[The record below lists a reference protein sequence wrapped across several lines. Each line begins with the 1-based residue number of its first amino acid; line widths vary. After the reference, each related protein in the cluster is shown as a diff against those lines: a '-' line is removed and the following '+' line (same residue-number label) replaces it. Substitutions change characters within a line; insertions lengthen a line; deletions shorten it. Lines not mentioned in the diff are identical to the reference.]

1 MKRILSMGLAL
12 LMLLGAVCIP
22 VSASEPGNPRP
33 YDHEGYIRS
42 GSKFRPYD
50 ALTRAEMACLLYRML
65 DDAQK
70 RDSFVG
76 YDCKFTDVDI
86 PQNNWY
92 GRALMNLD
100 LLGIVKGYEDGTF
113 RPNQPVSR
121 AEFVVLL
128 SRVHELEAG
137 EKSFPDVPKTHWAYD
152 AIAAAGAAGWING
165 YEDGTFQPNESVK
178 RIEAVKMINN
188 MLGWSC
194 DRDFVDNETHLSIF
208 EFDDVERGSW
218 EYYEVMEASLSHNC
232 IYENGKEI
240 WTKADVAA

>member
-1 MKRILSMGLAL
+1 MYPCFSI
-12 LMLLGAVCIP
+12 
-22 VSASEPGNPRP
+22 NPHP
-33 YDHEGYIRS
+33 YDHEGYIRP
-42 GSKFRPYD
+42 GDKFRPYD

-65 DDAQK
+65 DDEQK

-86 PQNNWY
+86 PQNTWY

-128 SRVHELEAG
+128 SRIHELEAG

-165 YEDGTFQPNESVK
+165 YEDGTFRPNESVK

-194 DRDFVDNETHLSIF
+194 DRDFVDNETHLSGF
-208 EFDDVERGSW
+208 EFEDLERGSW
-218 EYYEVMEASLSHNC
+218 EYYEVMEATLSHNC
-232 IYENGKEI
+232 IHEKGKEI
-240 WTKADVAA
+240 WTKAAVAA

>member
-12 LMLLGAVCIP
+12 LMLLGVVCIP
-22 VSASEPGNPRP
+22 VSASMPDNPHP
-33 YDHEGYIRS
+33 YDHEGYIRP
-42 GSKFRPYD
+42 GDKFRPYD

-65 DDAQK
+65 DDEQK

-86 PQNNWY
+86 PQNSWY
-92 GRALMNLD
+92 GLALMNLD

-128 SRVHELEAG
+128 SRVHELEAW

-165 YEDGTFQPNESVK
+165 YEDGTFRPNESVK

-194 DRDFVDNETHLSIF
+194 DRDFVDNETHLSGF
-208 EFDDVERGSW
+208 EFEDLERGSW
-218 EYYEVMEASLSHNC
+218 EYYEVMEATLSHNC
-232 IYENGKEI
+232 IHEKGKEI
-240 WTKADVAA
+240 WTKAAVAA

>member
-22 VSASEPGNPRP
+22 VSASMPDNPHP
-33 YDHEGYIRS
+33 YDHEGYIRP
-42 GSKFRPYD
+42 GDKFRPYD

-65 DDAQK
+65 DDEQK

-86 PQNNWY
+86 PQNTWY

-128 SRVHELEAG
+128 SRIHELEAG

-165 YEDGTFQPNESVK
+165 YEDGTFRPNESVT

-194 DRDFVDNETHLSIF
+194 DRDFVDNEKHLSGF
-208 EFDDVERGSW
+208 EFEDLERGSW
-218 EYYEVMEASLSHNC
+218 EYYEVMEATLSHNC
-232 IYENGKEI
+232 IHENRKEI
-240 WTKADVAA
+240 WTKAAVAA

>member
-22 VSASEPGNPRP
+22 VSASMPDNPHP
-33 YDHEGYIRS
+33 YDHEGYIRP
-42 GSKFRPYD
+42 GDKFRPYD

-65 DDAQK
+65 DDEQK

-86 PQNNWY
+86 PQNTWY

-128 SRVHELEAG
+128 SRIHELEAG
-137 EKSFPDVPKTHWAYD
+137 EKSFPDVPKTQWAYD

-165 YEDGTFQPNESVK
+165 YEDGTFRPNESVT

-194 DRDFVDNETHLSIF
+194 DRDFVDNEKHLSGF
-208 EFDDVERGSW
+208 EFEDLERGSW
-218 EYYEVMEASLSHNC
+218 EYYEVMEATLSHNC
-232 IYENGKEI
+232 IHENGK
-240 WTKADVAA
+240 

>member
-22 VSASEPGNPRP
+22 VSASMPDNPHP
-33 YDHEGYIRS
+33 YDHEGYIRP
-42 GSKFRPYD
+42 GDKFRPYD

-65 DDAQK
+65 DDEQK

-86 PQNNWY
+86 PQNTWY

-128 SRVHELEAG
+128 SRIHELEAG

-165 YEDGTFQPNESVK
+165 YEDGTFRPNQSVK

-194 DRDFVDNETHLSIF
+194 DRDFVDNETHLSGF
-208 EFDDVERGSW
+208 EFEDLERGSW
-218 EYYEVMEASLSHNC
+218 EYYEVMEATLSHNC
-232 IYENGKEI
+232 IHETGKEI
-240 WTKADVAA
+240 WTKAAVAA

>member
-22 VSASEPGNPRP
+22 VSASMPDNPHP
-33 YDHEGYIRS
+33 YDHEGYIRP
-42 GSKFRPYD
+42 GDKFRPYD

-65 DDAQK
+65 DDEQK

-86 PQNNWY
+86 PQNTWY

-128 SRVHELEAG
+128 SRIHELEAG

-165 YEDGTFQPNESVK
+165 YEDGTFRPNESVK

-194 DRDFVDNETHLSIF
+194 DRDFVDNETHLSGF
-208 EFDDVERGSW
+208 EFEDLERGSW
-218 EYYEVMEASLSHNC
+218 EYYEVMEATLSHNY
-232 IYENGKEI
+232 IHENGKEI
-240 WTKADVAA
+240 WTKAAVAA

>member
-12 LMLLGAVCIP
+12 LMLLGVVCIP
-22 VSASEPGNPRP
+22 VSASMPDNPHP
-33 YDHEGYIRS
+33 YDHEGYIRP
-42 GSKFRPYD
+42 GDKFRPYD

-65 DDAQK
+65 DDEQK

-86 PQNNWY
+86 PQNTWY

-165 YEDGTFQPNESVK
+165 YEDGTFRPNESVT

-194 DRDFVDNETHLSIF
+194 DRDFVDNEKHLSGF
-208 EFDDVERGSW
+208 EFEDLERGSW
-218 EYYEVMEASLSHNC
+218 EYYEVMEATLSHNC
-232 IYENGKEI
+232 IHEKGKEI
-240 WTKADVAA
+240 WTKAAVAA

>member
-12 LMLLGAVCIP
+12 LMLLSAVCIP
-22 VSASEPGNPRP
+22 VSASMPDNPHP
-33 YDHEGYIRS
+33 YDHEGYIRP
-42 GSKFRPYD
+42 GDKFRPYD

-65 DDAQK
+65 DDEQK

-86 PQNNWY
+86 PQNTWY

-128 SRVHELEAG
+128 SRIHELEAG

-165 YEDGTFQPNESVK
+165 YEDGTFRPNESVK

-194 DRDFVDNETHLSIF
+194 DRDFVDNETHLSGF
-208 EFDDVERGSW
+208 EFEDLERGSW
-218 EYYEVMEASLSHNC
+218 EYYEVMEATLSHNC
-232 IYENGKEI
+232 IHEKGKEI
-240 WTKADVAA
+240 WTKAAVAA

>member
-22 VSASEPGNPRP
+22 VSASMPDNPHP
-33 YDHEGYIRS
+33 YDHEGYIRP
-42 GSKFRPYD
+42 GDKFRPYD

-65 DDAQK
+65 DDEQK

-86 PQNNWY
+86 PQNTWY

-128 SRVHELEAG
+128 SRIHELEAG

-165 YEDGTFQPNESVK
+165 YEDGTFRPNESVT

-194 DRDFVDNETHLSIF
+194 DREFVDNEKHLSGF
-208 EFDDVERGSW
+208 EFEDLERGSW
-218 EYYEVMEASLSHNC
+218 EYYEVMEATLSHNC
-232 IYENGKEI
+232 IHENAKEI
-240 WTKADVAA
+240 WTKAAVAA

>member
-22 VSASEPGNPRP
+22 VSASMPDNPHP
-33 YDHEGYIRS
+33 YDHEGYIRP
-42 GSKFRPYD
+42 GDKFRPYD

-65 DDAQK
+65 DDEQK

-76 YDCKFTDVDI
+76 YDCKFIDVDI
-86 PQNNWY
+86 PQNTWY

-128 SRVHELEAG
+128 SRIHELEAG

-165 YEDGTFQPNESVK
+165 YEDGTFRPNESVT

-194 DRDFVDNETHLSIF
+194 DRDFVDNEKHLSGF
-208 EFDDVERGSW
+208 EFEDLERGSW
-218 EYYEVMEASLSHNC
+218 EYYEVMEATLSHNC
-232 IYENGKEI
+232 IHEKGKEI
-240 WTKADVAA
+240 WTKAAVAA

>member
-22 VSASEPGNPRP
+22 VSASMPDNPHP
-33 YDHEGYIRS
+33 YDHEGYIRP
-42 GSKFRPYD
+42 GDKFRPYD

-65 DDAQK
+65 DDEQK

-86 PQNNWY
+86 PQNTWY

-128 SRVHELEAG
+128 SRIHELEAG

-165 YEDGTFQPNESVK
+165 YEDGTFRPNESVT

-194 DRDFVDNETHLSIF
+194 DRDFVDNEKHLSGF
-208 EFDDVERGSW
+208 EFEDLERGSW
-218 EYYEVMEASLSHNC
+218 EYYEVMEATLSHNC
-232 IYENGKEI
+232 IHENGKAI
-240 WTKADVAA
+240 WTKAAVAA

>member
-12 LMLLGAVCIP
+12 LMLLSAVCIP
-22 VSASEPGNPRP
+22 VSASMPDNPHP
-33 YDHEGYIRS
+33 YDHEGYIRP
-42 GSKFRPYD
+42 GDKFRPYD

-65 DDAQK
+65 DDEQK

-86 PQNNWY
+86 PQNTWY

-128 SRVHELEAG
+128 SRIHELEAG

-165 YEDGTFQPNESVK
+165 YEDGTFRPNESVT

-194 DRDFVDNETHLSIF
+194 DRDFVDNEKHLSGF
-208 EFDDVERGSW
+208 EFEDLERGSW
-218 EYYEVMEASLSHNC
+218 EYYEVMEATLSHNC
-232 IYENGKEI
+232 IHEKGKEI
-240 WTKADVAA
+240 WTKAAVAA

>member
-22 VSASEPGNPRP
+22 VSASMPDNPHP
-33 YDHEGYIRS
+33 YDHEGYIRP
-42 GSKFRPYD
+42 GDKFRPYD

-65 DDAQK
+65 DDE
-70 RDSFVG
+70 
-76 YDCKFTDVDI
+76 
-86 PQNNWY
+86 Y

-128 SRVHELEAG
+128 SRIHELEAG

-165 YEDGTFQPNESVK
+165 YEDGTFRPNESVT

-194 DRDFVDNETHLSIF
+194 DRDFVDNETHLSGF
-208 EFDDVERGSW
+208 EFEDLERGSW

-232 IYENGKEI
+232 IHENGKEI
-240 WTKADVAA
+240 WTKAAVAA

>member
-22 VSASEPGNPRP
+22 VSASMPDNPHP
-33 YDHEGYIRS
+33 YDHEGYIRP
-42 GSKFRPYD
+42 GDKFRPYD

-65 DDAQK
+65 DDEQK

-86 PQNNWY
+86 PQNTWY

-128 SRVHELEAG
+128 SRIHELEAG

-165 YEDGTFQPNESVK
+165 YEDGTFRPNESVT

-194 DRDFVDNETHLSIF
+194 DRDFVDNETHLSGF
-208 EFDDVERGSW
+208 EFEDLERGSW
-218 EYYEVMEASLSHNC
+218 EYYEVMEATLSHNC
-232 IYENGKEI
+232 IHEKGKEI
-240 WTKADVAA
+240 WTKAAVAA

>member
-22 VSASEPGNPRP
+22 VSASEPDNPRP
-33 YDHEGYIRS
+33 YDHEGYIRP
-42 GSKFRPYD
+42 GDKFRPYD
-50 ALTRAEMACLLYRML
+50 AMTRAEMVSLLYRL
-65 DDAQK
+65 VDDEK
-70 RDSFVG
+70 KPETFIGYVWRFNDVPKDSR
-76 YDCKFTDVDI
+76 YRT
-86 PQNNWY
+86 
-92 GRALMNLD
+92 ALMSLD
-100 LLGIVKGYEDGTF
+100 IMGVVKGYEDGTF
-113 RPNQPVSR
+113 RPNRPVSR

-165 YEDGTFQPNESVK
+165 YEDGTFRPNQSVK

-194 DRDFVDNETHLSIF
+194 DRDFVDNEKHLSGF
-208 EFDDVERGSW
+208 EFEDLERGSW

-232 IYENGKEI
+232 IHENGKEI
-240 WTKADVAA
+240 WTKAAVAA

>member
-12 LMLLGAVCIP
+12 LMLLGVVCIP
-22 VSASEPGNPRP
+22 VSASMPDNPHP
-33 YDHEGYIRS
+33 YDHEGYIRP
-42 GSKFRPYD
+42 GDKFRPYD

-65 DDAQK
+65 DDEQK

-86 PQNNWY
+86 PQNTWY

-128 SRVHELEAG
+128 SRIHELEAG

-165 YEDGTFQPNESVK
+165 YEDGTFRPNESVK

-194 DRDFVDNETHLSIF
+194 DRDFVDNETHLSGF
-208 EFDDVERGSW
+208 EFEDLERGSW
-218 EYYEVMEASLSHNC
+218 EYYEVMEATLSHNC
-232 IYENGKEI
+232 IHEKGKEI
-240 WTKADVAA
+240 WTKAAVAA

>member
-12 LMLLGAVCIP
+12 LMLLGVVCIP
-22 VSASEPGNPRP
+22 VSASMPDNPHP
-33 YDHEGYIRS
+33 YDHEGYIRP
-42 GSKFRPYD
+42 GDKFRPYD

-65 DDAQK
+65 DDEQK

-86 PQNNWY
+86 PQNTWY

-165 YEDGTFQPNESVK
+165 YEDGTFRPNESVK

-194 DRDFVDNETHLSIF
+194 DRDFVDNETHLSGF
-208 EFDDVERGSW
+208 EFEDLERGSW
-218 EYYEVMEASLSHNC
+218 EYYEVMEATLSHNC
-232 IYENGKEI
+232 IHEKGKEI
-240 WTKADVAA
+240 WTKAAVAA

>member
-22 VSASEPGNPRP
+22 VSASMPDNPHP
-33 YDHEGYIRS
+33 YDHEGYIRP
-42 GSKFRPYD
+42 GDKFRPYD

-65 DDAQK
+65 DDEQK

-86 PQNNWY
+86 PQNTWY

-128 SRVHELEAG
+128 SRIHELEAG

-165 YEDGTFQPNESVK
+165 YEDGTFRPNQSVK

-194 DRDFVDNETHLSIF
+194 DRDFVDNETHLSGF
-208 EFDDVERGSW
+208 EFEDLERGSW
-218 EYYEVMEASLSHNC
+218 EYYEVMEATLSHNC
-232 IYENGKEI
+232 IHEKGKEI
-240 WTKADVAA
+240 WTKAAVAA

>member
-22 VSASEPGNPRP
+22 VSASMPDNPHP
-33 YDHEGYIRS
+33 YDHEGYIRP
-42 GSKFRPYD
+42 GDKFRPYD

-65 DDAQK
+65 DDEQK

-76 YDCKFTDVDI
+76 YDCKFADVGI
-86 PQNNWY
+86 PQNSWY
-92 GRALMNLD
+92 GLALMNLD

-152 AIAAAGAAGWING
+152 AIAAAGTAGWIHG
-165 YEDGTFQPNESVK
+165 YEDGTFRPNQSVK

-194 DRDFVDNETHLSIF
+194 DRDFVDNEKHLSGF
-208 EFDDVERGSW
+208 EFEDLERGSW

-232 IYENGKEI
+232 IHENGKEI
-240 WTKADVAA
+240 WTKAAVAA

>member
-12 LMLLGAVCIP
+12 LMLLSAVCIP
-22 VSASEPGNPRP
+22 VSASMPDNPHP
-33 YDHEGYIRS
+33 YNHEGYIRP
-42 GSKFRPYD
+42 GDKFRPYD

-65 DDAQK
+65 DDEQK

-86 PQNNWY
+86 PQNTWY

-128 SRVHELEAG
+128 SRVHELEAW

-165 YEDGTFQPNESVK
+165 YEDGTFRPNESVK

-194 DRDFVDNETHLSIF
+194 DRDFVDNETHLSGF
-208 EFDDVERGSW
+208 EFEDLERGSW
-218 EYYEVMEASLSHNC
+218 EYYEVMEATLSHNC
-232 IYENGKEI
+232 IHEKGKEI
-240 WTKADVAA
+240 WTKAAVAA

>member
-12 LMLLGAVCIP
+12 LMLLSAVCIP
-22 VSASEPGNPRP
+22 VSASMPDNPHP
-33 YDHEGYIRS
+33 YDHEGYIRP
-42 GSKFRPYD
+42 GDKFRPYD

-65 DDAQK
+65 DDEQK

-86 PQNNWY
+86 PQNTWY

-128 SRVHELEAG
+128 SRIHELEAG

-165 YEDGTFQPNESVK
+165 YEDGTFRPNQSVK

-194 DRDFVDNETHLSIF
+194 DRDFVDNEKHLSGF
-208 EFDDVERGSW
+208 EFEDLERGSW
-218 EYYEVMEASLSHNC
+218 EYYEVMEATLSHNC
-232 IYENGKEI
+232 IHEKGKEI
-240 WTKADVAA
+240 WTKAAVAA